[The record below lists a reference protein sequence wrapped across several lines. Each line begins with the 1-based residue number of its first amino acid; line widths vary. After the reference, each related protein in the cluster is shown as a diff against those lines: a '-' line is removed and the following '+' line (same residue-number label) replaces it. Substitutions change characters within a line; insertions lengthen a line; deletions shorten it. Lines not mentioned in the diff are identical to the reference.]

1 MTKYKIVV
9 LPGDGIGP
17 EIVAEALKVLR
28 ALESST
34 NKLEFEFLEYE
45 CGGQYYLKTG
55 KKEEWPAEVFDICK
69 NEADAIL
76 LGAIG
81 WTDPKTGK
89 TVCYPSGKMVG
100 LEILFGLRFGLDL
113 YANIRPTKLYENV
126 PHKIS
131 GEFRQIWDPKNVD
144 FVTIRENTEGLYAD
158 THGVLNRGGQVELAT
173 DVRLITRKGAERV
186 IKFAFEYCKR
196 RNKGSPKDGKL
207 RVTCV
212 DKSNVTSGC
221 KLFRSIYQE
230 IAPRYPEIQQDYA
243 FIDAFTQWII
253 RTPEWFDVCVVANM
267 FGDIATDLAAVLQ
280 GSLGMAASGNVGDK
294 HGMFEPIHGSAP
306 KYTGKNVINP
316 IATILAASMMLDWLS
331 MQNNEDPTLKTGGAI
346 IEQAVQVMLKE
357 GKVRTYDLGGSSS
370 TSQVGDAVAT
380 IVKDLAKEL

>member
-1 MTKYKIVV
+1 MTKYKIAV

-17 EIVAEALKVLR
+17 EIIDQALKALR
-28 ALESST
+28 AVEELS
-34 NKLEFEFLEYE
+34 NKIDFEFLKYE
-45 CGGQYYLKTG
+45 CGGEYYLKTG
-55 KKEEWPAEVFDICK
+55 KKEEWAPEVYEICK

-89 TVCYPSGKMVG
+89 TVSYPSGKMVG

-131 GEFRQIWDPKNVD
+131 GEFRNDIWKPKNVD

-158 THGVLNRGGQVELAT
+158 THGQLNRGGQVELAT

-212 DKSNVTSGC
+212 DKSNVTAGC

-230 IAPRYPEIQQDYA
+230 IAPQYPNITEDYA

-280 GSLGMAASGNVGDK
+280 GSLGMAASGNVGDN

-306 KYTGKNVINP
+306 KYARKNVINP
-316 IATILAASMMLDWLS
+316 IATIEAASMMLDWLS
-331 MQNNEDPTLKTGGAI
+331 MTHNNEPSLLEGSKIINQAI
-346 IEQAVQVMLKE
+346 QDLLKE
-357 GKVRTYDLGGSSS
+357 SKIRTYDLGGNSS
-370 TSQVGDAVAT
+370 TSQVGDA
-380 IVKDLAKEL
+380 IVEKIKNPNK

>member
-1 MTKYKIVV
+1 MRKCKIVV

-17 EIVAEALKVLR
+17 EIIREALKVLR
-28 ALESST
+28 AFEEISSGI
-34 NKLEFEFLEYE
+34 NFEFLEYE
-45 CGGQYYLKTG
+45 CGAQYYLKTG
-55 KKEEWPAEVFDICK
+55 KKEEWPKEVFDICK

-81 WTDPKTGK
+81 WTDPKTGE
-89 TVCYPSGKMVG
+89 TVSYPSGKMVG

-113 YANIRPTKLYENV
+113 YANIRPTKLFEGV

-131 GEFRQIWDPKNVD
+131 GEFRNVWDPKNVD

-158 THGVLNRGGQVELAT
+158 THGGLNRGGLTEIAT

-186 IKFAFEYCKR
+186 IRFAFEYCKR

-212 DKSNVTSGC
+212 DKSNVTAGC
-221 KLFRSIYQE
+221 KLFRKVYQE
-230 IAPRYPEIQQDYA
+230 VASDYPEIEQDYA

-253 RTPEWFDVCVVANM
+253 RTPEWFDVCVVPNM

-294 HGMFEPIHGSAP
+294 YGMFEPLHGSAP

-331 MQNNEDPTLKTGGAI
+331 MKNNNDQNLKNGSI
-346 IEQAVQVMLKE
+346 LIEKAVQEVLKE
-357 GKVRTYDLGGSSS
+357 GKIRTYDIGGNSS
-370 TSQVGDAVAT
+370 TSDMGDAIAS
-380 IVKDLAKEL
+380 KLKELAQ

>member
-1 MTKYKIVV
+1 MSNYKIVV

-17 EIVAEALKVLR
+17 EIVNEALKVLKT
-28 ALESST
+28 LESSS
-34 NKLEFEFLEYE
+34 NKLNFEFIEYE

-55 KKEEWPAEVFDICK
+55 KKEEWPPEVFDVCK

-89 TVCYPSGKMVG
+89 TVSYPSGKMVG
-100 LEILFGLRFGLDL
+100 LEILFGLRFDLDL
-113 YANIRPTKLYENV
+113 YANIRPTKLFENV

-144 FVTIRENTEGLYAD
+144 FVSIRENTEGLYAD
-158 THGVLNRGGQVELAT
+158 THGTLDRGGKKELAT
-173 DVRLITRKGAERV
+173 DVRLITRKGSERV
-186 IKFAFEYCKR
+186 IRFAFEYCKR

-212 DKSNVTSGC
+212 DKSNVTAGC
-221 KLFRSIYQE
+221 KLFRQIYQE
-230 IAPRYPEIQQDYA
+230 IAPEYPDIEQDFA
-243 FIDAFTQWII
+243 FIDAFTQWIV
-253 RTPEWFDVCVVANM
+253 RTPEWFDVCVIPNM

-331 MQNNEDPTLKTGGAI
+331 MKHGDDESLRVGANT
-346 IEQAVQVMLKE
+346 IEQAIQDVLKKE
-357 GKVRTYDLGGSSS
+357 KVRTYDLGGSSS
-370 TSQVGDAVAT
+370 TSQVGDAVSNR
-380 IVKDLAKEL
+380 VRELAQNS

>member
-1 MTKYKIVV
+1 MTKYKIAV

-17 EIVAEALKVLR
+17 EIVDEALKVLKTV
-28 ALESST
+28 EEIS
-34 NKLEFEFLEYE
+34 NNIDFEFLQYE
-45 CGGQYYLKTG
+45 CGGEYYLKTG
-55 KKEEWPAEVFDICK
+55 KKEEWAPEVFDVCK

-89 TVCYPSGKMVG
+89 TVSYPSGKMVG

-158 THGVLNRGGQVELAT
+158 THGNLNRGGQIELST

-186 IKFAFEYCKR
+186 IKFAFDYCKR

-207 RVTCV
+207 KVTCV
-212 DKSNVTSGC
+212 DKSNVTAGC

-230 IAPRYPEIQQDYA
+230 IKPQYPNIQEDYA

-253 RTPEWFDVCVVANM
+253 RTPEWFDVCVVSNM

-306 KYTGKNVINP
+306 KYARKNVINP
-316 IATILAASMMLDWLS
+316 TATILAASMMLDWLS
-331 MQNNEDPTLKTGGAI
+331 MMNNNDKTLSNGAKI
-346 IEQAVQVMLKE
+346 IETAIQEVLKE
-357 GKVRTYDLGGSSS
+357 GKIRTYDLGGSSS
-370 TSQVGDAVAT
+370 TSQVGDAIAEK
-380 IVKDLAKEL
+380 IKMLNK

>member
-1 MTKYKIVV
+1 MKKYKIVV

-17 EIVAEALKVLR
+17 EIVNEALKVLR
-28 ALESST
+28 ALEETS
-34 NKLEFEFLEYE
+34 NNINFEFLEFE
-45 CGGQYYLKTG
+45 CGAQYYLKTG
-55 KKEEWPAEVFDICK
+55 KKEEWPEEVFDICK

-81 WTDPKTGK
+81 WTDPQTGK
-89 TVCYPSGKMVG
+89 TVSYSSGKMVG
-100 LEILFGLRFGLDL
+100 LNILFGLRFGLDL
-113 YANIRPTKLYENV
+113 YANIRPTKLFEGV

-131 GEFRQIWDPKNVD
+131 GEFRQIWDPKNVN

-158 THGVLNRGGQVELAT
+158 THGVLNRGGKIEIAT
-173 DVRLITRKGAERV
+173 DVRLITRKGSERV

-207 RVTCV
+207 RVTCI

-221 KLFRSIYQE
+221 KLFRQIYQE
-230 IAPRYPEIQQDYA
+230 IASQYPEIEQDYA

-253 RTPEWFDVCVVANM
+253 RRPEWFDVCVIPNM

-280 GSLGMAASGNVGDK
+280 GSLGMAASGNVGDRY
-294 HGMFEPIHGSAP
+294 GMFEPLHGSAP

-331 MQNNEDPTLKTGGAI
+331 MKNNEDPTLKKGSNL
-346 IEQAVQVMLKE
+346 IEQSVQNILKE
-357 GKVRTYDLGGSSS
+357 GKIRTYDLGGSSS
-370 TSQVGDAVAT
+370 TSDVGDA
-380 IVKDLAKEL
+380 ISMKLKELNQ

>member
-1 MTKYKIVV
+1 MAKYKIVV
-9 LPGDGIGP
+9 LPGDGIGT
-17 EIVAEALKVLR
+17 EIVNEALKVLKTV
-28 ALESST
+28 EEVS
-34 NKLEFEFLEYE
+34 NKINFEFLQYE

-55 KKEEWPAEVFDICK
+55 KKEEWAPEVYDICK
-69 NEADAIL
+69 NESDAIL

-81 WTDPKTGK
+81 WTDPQTGK
-89 TVCYPSGKMVG
+89 TVSYPSGKMVG

-131 GEFRQIWDPKNVD
+131 GTFRNDIWDFKNVD

-158 THGVLNRGGQVELAT
+158 THGQLNRGGQVELAT
-173 DVRLITRKGAERV
+173 DVRLITRKGSERV

-196 RNKGSPKDGKL
+196 RNKGAPKDGKL

-212 DKSNVTSGC
+212 DKSNVTAGC

-230 IAPRYPEIQQDYA
+230 IKPQYPNIAEDYA

-316 IATILAASMMLDWLS
+316 IATIEAASMMLDWLS
-331 MQNNEDPTLKTGGAI
+331 MQNNNDESLLKGSKVINQAI
-346 IEQAVQVMLKE
+346 QEVMKE
-357 GKVRTYDLGGSSS
+357 GKIRTYDLGGSSS
-370 TSQVGDAVAT
+370 TSDIGDAVSQK
-380 IVKDLAKEL
+380 VKELYK